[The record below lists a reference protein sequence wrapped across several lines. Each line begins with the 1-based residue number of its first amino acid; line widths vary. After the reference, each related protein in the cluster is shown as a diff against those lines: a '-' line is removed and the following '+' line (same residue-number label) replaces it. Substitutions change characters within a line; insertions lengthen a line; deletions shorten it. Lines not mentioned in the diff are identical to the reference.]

1 MWSIF
6 RKELNLFFSSL
17 IGYIVIGVFLLV
29 MGLILFVFPDTS
41 LLQYNY
47 ATLGPMFDLA
57 PSVFLFLIPAITM
70 RSFAEEKQAGT
81 IELLATKPVRDL
93 DITLGK
99 FLASLALVVFAL
111 LPTLIFYYTVY
122 ELGVPRG
129 NIDSGAALGSYL
141 GLLLLSAVFVSI
153 GLWVSS
159 LTQNQIVAFILGAFL
174 CFLVYS
180 GFDYFSRL
188 PVFVGRADDLVQ
200 KLGISYH
207 YASISR
213 GLIDTRDVVY
223 FLSAMSFFIVLTLVS
238 LDRRRW

>member
-1 MWSIF
+1 MWSIY
-6 RKELNLFFSSL
+6 RKELNSFFSSL
-17 IGYIVIGVFLLV
+17 IGYMVIGVFLLV
-29 MGLILFVFPDTS
+29 TGLVLFVFPDTS
-41 LLQYNY
+41 LLEYNY
-47 ATLGPMFDLA
+47 ATLGPLFDLA

-70 RSFAEEKQAGT
+70 RSFAEENQAGT
-81 IELLATKPVRDL
+81 IELLTTKPLRDL

-99 FLASLALVVFAL
+99 FLASLTLVAFAL
-111 LPTLIFYYTVY
+111 LPTFIFYYTVY
-122 ELGVPRG
+122 ELGMPRG
-129 NIDSGAALGSYL
+129 NLDSGAAMGSYL
-141 GLLLLSAVFVSI
+141 GLLLLAAVFVAI

-159 LTQNQIVAFILGAFL
+159 LTQNQIVAFILGAFF

-188 PVFVGRADDLVQ
+188 PIFVGRADDLVA

-213 GLIDTRDVVY
+213 GLIDSRDLVY
-223 FLSAMSFFIVLTLVS
+223 FLSAAALFLAFTLVS